1 MILNKLIVLIV
12 QWKLGCFLKWHLQVA
27 WHCRSFVL
35 FLQTDN
41 LWELATT
48 KLSLRWL
55 FIAFLNHSSRLKRQQ
70 TPFSVPSNPFST
82 VMPTKIEKEAVA
94 DGYCQECCQCGFVIT
109 SCSSAAPV
117 QFLSLVSSMAWV
129 LSMHNTEGNGNR
141 AIMGNLVIERK
152 HSNSSTNIKI
162 PVPIQTRTTMFASS
176 HSRHYFQ
183 FRQGKVKEFLPQFN
197 HKSFLRV

>member
-1 MILNKLIVLIV
+1 MILNKLIVSIV

-55 FIAFLNHSSRLKRQQ
+55 FIAFLNHSSRLKRQE

-82 VMPTKIEKEAVA
+82 VMPTKNWEGSSSWWLLSRVLPMWFCYYLALP
-94 DGYCQECCQCGFVIT
+94 
-109 SCSSAAPV
+109 SCPNPIS
-117 QFLSLVSSMAWV
+117 LSCKLYGMGSEHAQDRGKWKLGDYGQSC
-129 LSMHNTEGNGNR
+129 NR
-141 AIMGNLVIERK
+141 K
-152 HSNSSTNIKI
+152 
-162 PVPIQTRTTMFASS
+162 
-176 HSRHYFQ
+176 
-183 FRQGKVKEFLPQFN
+183 
-197 HKSFLRV
+197 KS